1 MLDDC
6 TKWSKETG
14 LEFNIKKCYILH
26 IGNRKVATPEFQ
38 LCDMVIEET
47 KKTSVLGVQF
57 TGRNADPMQEMKIKT
72 VRDGNMVFKNTSI
85 KATST
90 P

>member
-1 MLDDC
+1 
-6 TKWSKETG
+6 
-14 LEFNIKKCYILH
+14 
-26 IGNRKVATPEFQ
+26 
-38 LCDMVIEET
+38 MVIEET
-47 KKTSVLGVQF
+47 KKTSVLGVWF